1 MKKIRYSISAGLLA
15 TMLALTA
22 CNGGADKGGNTTAA
36 TVDDDPPLTRVD
48 PGAET
53 TKHAENDST
62 EGLAEGTQGQTSA
75 AIPDFSSI
83 LAGNGATGTVWGNLD
98 ASARQEIIAAAKAEG
113 YDVSFDGDGHMSIKG
128 DDGTSFV
135 QNSDG
140 TWNVKT
146 GDGDIAQY
154 GGNWP
159 DNAFTRMVPK
169 PDFPLL
175 AANTSEDEFTV
186 AFQNVTVDQI
196 RAYAAK
202 LKACGFTIDAEEED
216 QTTYG
221 VVIYTYSAYHA
232 DGYYVDLSFAVG
244 QCGLTICKE

>member
-53 TKHAENDST
+53 TKRADNDIT
-62 EGLAEGTQGQTSA
+62 EGLPEVTPGQTA
-75 AIPDFSSI
+75 AAMPDFSSI
-83 LAGNGATGTVWGNLD
+83 LAGNGSTGTVWGNLD
-98 ASARQEIIAAAKAEG
+98 SSARQEIIAAAKAEG

-128 DDGTSFV
+128 DDGMSFV

-146 GDGDIAQY
+146 EDGDIAQY

-186 AFQNVTVDQI
+186 AFVNVEVDKIKAYASKLKERGFTVDADEQ
-196 RAYAAK
+196 
-202 LKACGFTIDAEEED
+202 DE
-216 QTTYG
+216 TTYG
-221 VVIYTYSAYHA
+221 VVIYTYTAYNA
-232 DGYYVDLSFAVG
+232 DGYYVDLSFASG
-244 QCGLTICKE
+244 TAGLTIGKQ

>member
-15 TMLALTA
+15 AMLALTA

-48 PGAET
+48 RSEET
-53 TKHAENDST
+53 TKSAENDT
-62 EGLAEGTQGQTSA
+62 EAAPAQTA
-75 AIPDFSSI
+75 ANLPDFSAI
-83 LAGNGATGTVWGNLD
+83 VAGNGSSSTVWGQLD
-98 ASARQEIIAAAKAEG
+98 ASAKQEIIAAAKAEG
-113 YDVSFDGDGHMSIKG
+113 YDVTFDEDGRMTIKGGDGV
-128 DDGTSFV
+128 DFV
-135 QNSDG
+135 QNADG

-146 GDGDIAQY
+146 EDGNVVQY

-159 DNAFTRMVPK
+159 DNAFTRLVPK

-175 AANTSEDEFTV
+175 AANTSENEFTV

-232 DGYYVDLSFAVG
+232 NGYYVDLSFAAG

>member
-15 TMLALTA
+15 AMLALTA

-48 PGAET
+48 RSEET
-53 TKHAENDST
+53 TKSAENDDT
-62 EGLAEGTQGQTSA
+62 EAAPAQTSA
-75 AIPDFSSI
+75 NLPDFSAI
-83 LAGNGATGTVWGNLD
+83 VAGNGSSSTVWGQLD
-98 ASARQEIIAAAKAEG
+98 ASAKQEIIAAAKAEG
-113 YDVSFDGDGHMSIKG
+113 YDVTFDADGRMTIKGGDGV
-128 DDGTSFV
+128 DFV
-135 QNSDG
+135 QNADG

-146 GDGDIAQY
+146 EDGNVVQY

-159 DNAFTRMVPK
+159 DNAFTRLIPK
-169 PDFPLL
+169 PDFPIL
-175 AANTSEDEFTV
+175 AANTSEDEFTA

-221 VVIYTYSAYHA
+221 VVIYTYSADHA
-232 DGYYVDLSFAVG
+232 DGYYVDLSFAAG

>member
-15 TMLALTA
+15 AMLALTA

-48 PGAET
+48 RSEET
-53 TKHAENDST
+53 TKSAENDDT
-62 EGLAEGTQGQTSA
+62 EAAPAQTA
-75 AIPDFSSI
+75 ANLPDFSAI
-83 LAGNGATGTVWGNLD
+83 VAGNGSSSTVWGQLD
-98 ASARQEIIAAAKAEG
+98 ASAKQEIIAAAKAEG
-113 YDVSFDGDGHMSIKG
+113 YDVTFDEDGRMTIKGGDGV
-128 DDGTSFV
+128 DFV
-135 QNSDG
+135 QNADG

-146 GDGDIAQY
+146 EDGDVVQY

-159 DNAFTRMVPK
+159 DNAFTRLVPK

-175 AANTSEDEFTV
+175 AANTSENEFTA

-221 VVIYTYSAYHA
+221 VVVYTYSAYHA
-232 DGYYVDLSFAVG
+232 DGYYVDLSFAAG

>member
-15 TMLALTA
+15 AMLALTA

-48 PGAET
+48 RSEET
-53 TKHAENDST
+53 TKSAENDDT
-62 EGLAEGTQGQTSA
+62 EAAPAQTA
-75 AIPDFSSI
+75 ANLPDFSAI
-83 LAGNGATGTVWGNLD
+83 VAGNGSSSTVWGQLD
-98 ASARQEIIAAAKAEG
+98 ASAKQEIIAAAKAEG
-113 YDVSFDGDGHMSIKG
+113 YDVTFDEDGRMTIKGGDGV
-128 DDGTSFV
+128 DFV
-135 QNSDG
+135 QNADG

-146 GDGDIAQY
+146 EDGNVVQY

-159 DNAFTRMVPK
+159 DNAFTRLIPK

-175 AANTSEDEFTV
+175 AANTSENEFTV

-232 DGYYVDLSFAVG
+232 DGYYVDLSFAAG
-244 QCGLTICKE
+244 QCGLTICTE

>member
-15 TMLALTA
+15 AMLTLTA

-48 PGAET
+48 RSEET
-53 TKHAENDST
+53 TKSAENDT
-62 EGLAEGTQGQTSA
+62 EAAPAQTA
-75 AIPDFSSI
+75 ANLPDFSAI
-83 LAGNGATGTVWGNLD
+83 VAGNGSSSTVWGQLD
-98 ASARQEIIAAAKAEG
+98 ASAKQEIIAAAKAEG
-113 YDVSFDGDGHMSIKG
+113 YDVTFDEDGRMTIKGGDGVN
-128 DDGTSFV
+128 FV
-135 QNSDG
+135 QNADG

-146 GDGDIAQY
+146 EDGNVVQY

-159 DNAFTRMVPK
+159 DNAFTRLIPK
-169 PDFPLL
+169 PDFPIL
-175 AANTSEDEFTV
+175 AANTSEDEFTA

-221 VVIYTYSAYHA
+221 VVVYTYNAYHA
-232 DGYYVDLSFAVG
+232 DGYYVDLSFAAG

>member
-15 TMLALTA
+15 AMLALTA

-48 PGAET
+48 RGAET
-53 TKHAENDST
+53 TKSADNDAT
-62 EGLAEGTQGQTSA
+62 EA
-75 AIPDFSSI
+75 APAHTAANLPDFSAI
-83 LAGNGATGTVWGNLD
+83 VAGTGSSNTVWGQLD
-98 ASARQEIIAAAKAEG
+98 ASAKQEIIAAAKAEG
-113 YDVSFDGDGHMSIKG
+113 YDVSFDEDGRMTIKGGDGV
-128 DDGTSFV
+128 DFV
-135 QNSDG
+135 QNADG

-146 GDGDIAQY
+146 EDGNVVQY

-159 DNAFTRMVPK
+159 DNAFTRLIPK
-169 PDFPLL
+169 PDFPIL
-175 AANTSEDEFTV
+175 AANTSEDEFTA

-221 VVIYTYSAYHA
+221 VAVYTYNAYHA
-232 DGYYVDLSFAVG
+232 DGYYVDLSFAAG